1 MAGDAFPELET
12 LIAAAH
18 PDREGCEIETVDR
31 PLLLKFEPQNPEPIA
46 VCDGQGKVISRFAY
60 PIHAAMFLRCLDTAY
75 WAHVPTL
82 PEPLMRQINL
92 WRKSEDACR
101 PS

>member
-1 MAGDAFPELET
+1 MSLEIER
-12 LIAAAH
+12 LIAADH
-18 PDREGCEIETVDR
+18 TDREGCEIETVDR
-31 PLLLKFEPQNPEPIA
+31 PLLVKFEPANPEPIA
-46 VCDGQGKVISRFAY
+46 VCDGAGKVIARFVH
-60 PIHAAMFLRCLDTAY
+60 PVHAAMFLRTLETAY

-92 WRKSEDACR
+92 WQKSEDACR